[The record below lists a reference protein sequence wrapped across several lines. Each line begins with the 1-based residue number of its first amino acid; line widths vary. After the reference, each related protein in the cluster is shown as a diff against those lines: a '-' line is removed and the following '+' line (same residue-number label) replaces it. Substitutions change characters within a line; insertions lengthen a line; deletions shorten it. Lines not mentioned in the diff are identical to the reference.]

1 MWTMETGL
9 LTSAA
14 GLVNLICFV
23 TMKEN
28 FIWLAC
34 YVVAARL
41 YSNSL
46 LASLNSRVALHSAS
60 QKIQNA
66 EFGSMPTSTFQAVHF
81 KSVPAVGS
89 AVTTASGIG
98 DLDERQRT

>member
-1 MWTMETGL
+1 MSNWQQLKSYGWHAML
-9 LTSAA
+9 LPRAVSELISHSCA
-14 GLVNLICFV
+14 LVIQRDLV
-23 TMKEN
+23 
-28 FIWLAC
+28 
-34 YVVAARL
+34 